1 MPKPRY
7 NEIDKEC
14 PICGGIIWGKGQR
27 VLLEGAKITVCD
39 NCAQYGTKI
48 YKPITNVQMK
58 TKGQIKTQMAPKKQT
73 FKPKGIEELEIVT
86 DYAKRIRNVRNNLR
100 LNQDQFAQ
108 KLNEKPSLLRRIEAR
123 KVEPTIKLA
132 KKIQEVYKIK
142 LLKKIDETKISVQET
157 KFMKKS
163 TGSSLGDIAFIKKK
177 SKDSDS

>member
-7 NEIDKEC
+7 SEIDKEC
-14 PICGGIIWGKGQR
+14 PVCGGIIWGRGQR

-39 NCAQYGTKI
+39 NCAQHGTKI
-48 YKPITNVQMK
+48 YKPINNIQK
-58 TKGQIKTQMAPKKQT
+58 KNIGQIRSKTAPKKQS
-73 FKPKGIEELEIVT
+73 FKPNGIEELEIVI

-108 KLNEKPSLLRRIEAR
+108 KLNEKPSLLRRIEAG

-132 KKIQEVYKIK
+132 KKIQEMYKIK
-142 LLKKIDETKISVQET
+142 LLKKLDETEFRVQET